1 MTRNLETVMV
11 TGIQNGWAKLRL
23 PENEPEDVARAML
36 ICAFANR
43 GENHQT
49 FKGAKLPFSG
59 KILFV
64 SGGKSYEIED
74 RMQELE
80 PDWLGEENS
89 KNLAIGQAYLMDP
102 NTSWKR

>member
-1 MTRNLETVMV
+1 MV
-11 TGIQNGWAKLRL
+11 KGIQNGWEKLRL
-23 PENEPEDVARAML
+23 PSNEPEDVARSIL
-36 ICAFANR
+36 ICALASR
-43 GENHQT
+43 GENQKT
-49 FKGAKLPFSG
+49 FNGAKLPFSG

-89 KNLAIGQAYLMDP
+89 KYLAIGQAYLMDP
-102 NTSWKR
+102 KTSWKR